1 MNFCAVKAAGAP
13 TGICMLSVHRCPPV
27 SGTTNWMFGLSAW
40 SCTASPDQPMIT
52 QESPLVMSFVYSL
65 PVKPRIWPES
75 AASPILSIASMNW
88 STVAVSG
95 SCPSD
100 AATTPTV
107 SRISV
112 SIVTLPL

>member
-1 MNFCAVKAAGAP
+1 
-13 TGICMLSVHRCPPV
+13 
-27 SGTTNWMFGLSAW
+27 
-40 SCTASPDQPMIT
+40 MIT
-52 QESPLVMSFVYSL
+52 QESPFVMSFVYSL

-75 AASPILSIASMNW
+75 TPSWILSIAFMNS
-88 STVAVSG
+88 STEALSG
-95 SCPSD
+95 SAPCH